1 MPTYEYECRECNHQ
15 FESFQWMDD
24 RAKPEKEACPACG
37 KKSVKQGYVST
48 SGTAPSMKMDYNQN
62 IDRPHNVNG
71 FRDVMEKVANG
82 AGVKHTKYEKR
93 LRDKHLT

>member
-24 RAKPEKEACPACG
+24 RASPRKRHVQRV
-37 KKSVKQGYVST
+37 VKNPWQDISQYRELHLDED
-48 SGTAPSMKMDYNQN
+48 DYNQS

-71 FRDVMEKVANG
+71 FRDMMERVANG
-82 AGVKHTKYEKR
+82 AGVKNTKYEKR